1 MEANNKKMTIKELKE
16 QIEKIELENENADG
30 MEVFLYFNSQQ
41 VYGNV
46 WLETNVEKEVE
57 IHWMC

>member
-1 MEANNKKMTIKELKE
+1 MTIKELKE
-16 QIEKIELENENADG
+16 QIEKIELENENADN

-46 WLETNVEKEVE
+46 WLKTNDENEVE
-57 IHWMC
+57 IHWAG

>member
-1 MEANNKKMTIKELKE
+1 MTLNELKE
-16 QIEKIELENENADG
+16 QIEKIELENENAND

-41 VYGNV
+41 VYSNV
-46 WLETNVEKEVE
+46 WLETNDEKEVE